1 TQLYLPFSPDDYM
14 TSVKKISNCEQSP
27 NVSLM
32 QRMSDMLS
40 RWFEEASEAQ
50 SSRGSRPQT
59 RPRGTAIR
67 PEGSSNTPAAPPA
80 ESNLESSAP
89 ETPVGTDSPEVP
101 ASPAATAEVP
111 MSKSTSSSS
120 SGSSSTVTA
129 PPTSGSS
136 SVESSA
142 ASTSPLTSSP
152 DSEKRSQA
160 DTTGTPTPTATPTS
174 EPALSG
180 AAEAA
185 GSPPEESATAAS
197 SSAATSSTSTARPS
211 TAEPVLSLHYSSEG
225 TTTSTI
231 KLDFTDEWSSSAS
244 SSMGSGA
251 SKVSEAVAATSRET
265 PSAETPCESSGQQSL
280 PAASSESQ
288 RDVPGSSPLGSS
300 ASRGLA
306 EWDYVVSPLQQ
317 RSQPEGSEDPS
328 GGCRRAEPAGE
339 EGVEGQSQPA
349 PSNQESDDSDDDPI
363 LIPPARFRGQGQR
376 WVLLSL
382 LVRH

>member
-1 TQLYLPFSPDDYM
+1 LRQPP
-14 TSVKKISNCEQSP
+14 VKRLRLRGDWSDTGPRARPESERERDGEQSP

-174 EPALSG
+174 EPALSEFG
-180 AAEAA
+180 
-185 GSPPEESATAAS
+185 PHRLPI
-197 SSAATSSTSTARPS
+197 
-211 TAEPVLSLHYSSEG
+211 SL
-225 TTTSTI
+225 
-231 KLDFTDEWSSSAS
+231 
-244 SSMGSGA
+244 
-251 SKVSEAVAATSRET
+251 V
-265 PSAETPCESSGQQSL
+265 
-280 PAASSESQ
+280 
-288 RDVPGSSPLGSS
+288 
-300 ASRGLA
+300 
-306 EWDYVVSPLQQ
+306 
-317 RSQPEGSEDPS
+317 
-328 GGCRRAEPAGE
+328 CRRLQRLLRLA
-339 EGVEGQSQPA
+339 
-349 PSNQESDDSDDDPI
+349 DP
-363 LIPPARFRGQGQR
+363 PGQGQR
-376 WVLLSL
+376 ATLSTSSAAS
-382 LVRH
+382 VRQPQRRATSAAVPPKQPHTG